1 MQEASSLEDWV
12 LRGGGLRFTQLLDA
26 LAEAITI
33 RSIHDELVF
42 ANQAALEQFKA
53 SSIEELRERAEDSM
67 LGSYALYDDQ
77 ARLLTFED
85 LPAAKVA
92 RHEQADPLLV
102 RALDRETTAIRWWRL
117 RASPMEDVDGELIG
131 VFTVVED
138 LTAAMT
144 AETRTRVLAESGRT
158 LASSLDYEETLRNV
172 TGVVVPA
179 LADWCAVIEVD
190 DELQRGRVSVAPA
203 DGENES
209 LCSQLAW
216 FQGEQI
222 DPNLELGNVVRTNR
236 SVFYEKVTDE
246 DLARW
251 AVSAEAL
258 RYLKE
263 FDMCSLA
270 IVPMKAP
277 ARTTG
282 AMMFISRAS
291 RGRLDRDDLDVAEQ
305 LGRRAA
311 VAVENARLHAQLA
324 DVAETLERSL
334 LPAELPEIPGW
345 EAASLYIPVSSELR
359 IDVGGDF
366 FELFMA
372 GERPFAIIGDIE
384 GKGVEAAT
392 LTALMRY
399 GARFAARSVG
409 EPAVILERLDEALRH
424 EVREATCTALC
435 ARLEPD
441 RLTLSSAGHPPAL
454 IYSGERGGVREAPPP
469 GPLLGAFDD
478 ARWEQH
484 EVPVDPG
491 ELVLV
496 YTDGV
501 TDTLGG
507 RERVGRDRLRT
518 LLAEYAG
525 RGPAAVLAQLER
537 ELRQSSTRSARWDDL
552 AALALARR

>member
-1 MQEASSLEDWV
+1 MQEAGSLEDWV

-33 RSIHDELVF
+33 RSVHNELVF
-42 ANQAALEQFKA
+42 ANRAALDQFKA
-53 SSIEELRERAEDSM
+53 ASIEELRDRAGDSM
-67 LGSYALYDDQ
+67 LGSYALYDE
-77 ARLLTFED
+77 RGHLLTHGE

-92 RHEQADPLLV
+92 RRQEADPLVV
-102 RALDRETTAIRWWRL
+102 RALDLDNGGIRWWRL
-117 RASPMEDVDGELIG
+117 RSSPLEDVDGGLIG

-144 AETRTRVLAESGRT
+144 AQTRTQVLAESGRMF
-158 LASSLDYEETLRNV
+158 ASSLDYEETLRNV
-172 TGVVVPA
+172 TAVIVPA

-190 DELQRGRVSVAPA
+190 DDLERRRLVVAPA
-203 DGENES
+203 GDENES
-209 LCSQLAW
+209 LCANLSW
-216 FQGEQI
+216 FQGQRV
-222 DPNLELGNVVRTNR
+222 DPTLELGKVVRTNR
-236 SVFYEKVTDE
+236 SMFHEKVTNE
-246 DLARW
+246 HLGRW

-258 RYLKE
+258 RRLRE

-270 IVPMKAP
+270 IVPMTVP
-277 ARTTG
+277 TRTTG
-282 AMMFISRAS
+282 AMMFITQAS
-291 RGRLDRDDLDVAEQ
+291 RGRLDHEDLGVAEQ

-334 LPAELPEIPGW
+334 LPADLPGIPGW

-366 FELFMA
+366 FELFA
-372 GERPFAIIGDIE
+372 ADERQFAIIGDIE

-399 GARFAARSVG
+399 GASFAARSAG
-409 EPAVILERLDEALRH
+409 EPAEILQRLDEALRH
-424 EVREATCTALC
+424 EVRGATCTALC
-435 ARLEPD
+435 ARLEHD
-441 RLTLSSAGHPPAL
+441 RLVLSSAGHPPAL
-454 IYSGERGGVREAPPP
+454 ICGPRGSVSEAPQT

-484 EVPVDPG
+484 EVPIDPG
-491 ELVLV
+491 RLVLL

-501 TDTLGG
+501 IDTLGG
-507 RERVGRDRLRT
+507 RERVGRDRLRA
-518 LLAEYAG
+518 LLSDHATD
-525 RGPAAVLAQLER
+525 GPAAVVARLER
-537 ELRQSSTRSARWDDL
+537 ELRESNAHAARWDDL